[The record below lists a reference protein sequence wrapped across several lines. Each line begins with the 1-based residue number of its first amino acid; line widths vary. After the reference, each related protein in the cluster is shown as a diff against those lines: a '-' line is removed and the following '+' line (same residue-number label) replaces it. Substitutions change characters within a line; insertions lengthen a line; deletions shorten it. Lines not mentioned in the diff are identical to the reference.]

1 MKSLALFS
9 LILKQT
15 HTRAFLRAFLIA
27 YVVCCLVLHWIDPV
41 DLPTY
46 GDAFWFGFI
55 VFTTIGLG
63 DYTVTTLPARLIT
76 VFLGVYGILAIGFIC
91 GVGASWLFEKVRESR
106 NESVSLML
114 YQLEHLDELSDEE
127 LENLKQR
134 VKDQT
139 PDVHHQIKLQRKKR
153 QKAKSSSN

>member
-1 MKSLALFS
+1 MKSLTLFS

-15 HTRAFLRAFLIA
+15 HTRQFLRSFMIA
-27 YVVCCLVLHWIDPV
+27 YVLCCLVLHWIDPI

-63 DYTVTTLPARLIT
+63 DYTVTTLPARLVT
-76 VFLGVYGILAIGFIC
+76 VFLGIYGILAIGFIC
-91 GVGASWLFEKVRESR
+91 GVGASWLFEKARERR

-114 YQLEHLDELSDEE
+114 YQLEHLDELSDEQ
-127 LENLKQR
+127 LDTLKQR
-134 VKDQT
+134 LKNQT
-139 PDVHHQIKLQRKKR
+139 PDIHRELKKQR
-153 QKAKSSSN
+153 QNP